1 MTALAVLGIVALLLL
16 APLAV
21 AALRQRT
28 LFTMALRNIGRRR
41 AEAFLVV
48 AGALLGTAII
58 TSSFV
63 VGDVI
68 EGSFADVARTQYGP
82 IDITLTPEDGAL
94 DEVTTAVD
102 GAGIRDIDGLLAV
115 TTATATLEAPLEDV
129 AVPQVQVVELDL
141 TAARD
146 FGSDPS
152 ITGVADAGV
161 LGAGQIVIN
170 ERIARD
176 LDVVVG
182 ADLRLH
188 AYGAAIDVDVTRVV
202 PEVGLAGYGGA
213 LVAPGTVT
221 GLVEDATALAAAPR
235 HRLLVSLDGG
245 VFDTRALSDGAVA
258 DLRDTVADLSGV
270 EVEAA
275 KALVLDDAE
284 RQGAGLTE
292 VFSTIG
298 IFSVLAG
305 ILLLINLF
313 VMLAEERKTE
323 LGMLRAV
330 GFTRRRLTRAFA
342 IEGAL
347 YATAAAVL
355 GAVAGLGIG
364 WLVAFVAG
372 PIFGAADG
380 SSYPLV
386 IEPMSLAIGAGTGL
400 VISLVTIWVTSLRI
414 ARLNIIRAI
423 RDLPEPKIV
432 RARMRTMV
440 LGAVGI
446 VAGAAAEAL
455 GYLDENPIALI
466 LGVPVMAFSA
476 APLLRRL
483 LPERPARLIVAGTVL
498 AWGLAVYPLFPAIM
512 GGSDML
518 IFVVQG
524 VVLTV
529 GAVSLASGMDRVWT
543 FAVEHLG
550 RGGRGLAPRLGI
562 AYPLARRFR
571 TSMLLGMFSLV
582 IFTVTILTS
591 FSVALANNTNATVDR
606 VAAGFDVVVDTNP
619 TNPIESQALAARD
632 DVAAIAGLTRGV
644 ANFEVAHLD
653 DTTEWA
659 ISGFDADLLERG
671 APGLFRRDDVYAN
684 DADVYRAV
692 LDDPSLAI
700 VPENFL
706 VAGVDVAVLDVGDT
720 FTVIQPGSGKPRE
733 LTIAALGET
742 DWLENGALVSRRL
755 TAVLFGERDIVT
767 RFYLGVADGAD
778 ADVVASSVNA
788 TFLAQ
793 GADADTFAALIAE
806 GGDKLTGFLALLRG
820 FLGFGLL
827 VGIAGL
833 GVVMVRAVR
842 ERRQEI
848 GMLRAMGFR
857 AGLIRTAMLSEAGL
871 IAVQGTVIGAVLG
884 LITTRQLLMASDS
897 FGDVPIPFLVPWFG
911 LAVILA
917 LPLAASLVVTAWPAT
932 RAARIRPAVAL
943 RIDD

>member
-1 MTALAVLGIVALLLL
+1 MTALALLGIAALLLL

-28 LFTMALRNIGRRR
+28 HVTMALRNIGRRR
-41 AEAFLVV
+41 AEAVLVI

-68 EGSFADVARTQYGP
+68 EASFADVARTQYGP
-82 IDITLTPEDGAL
+82 VDITLTPREVAL
-94 DEVTTAVD
+94 DDVETAVD
-102 GAGIRDIDGLLAV
+102 AAEIQGVDGLLAV
-115 TTATATLEAPLEDV
+115 TTATATLEAPKGQV
-129 AVPQVQVVELDL
+129 ALPQVQVVELDL
-141 TAARD
+141 AAART
-146 FGSDPS
+146 FGSDPR
-152 ITGVADAGV
+152 ITGVADAGN
-161 LGAGQIVIN
+161 LGANQIVIN
-170 ERIARD
+170 ERTAED
-176 LDVVVG
+176 LHVVAG
-182 ADLRLH
+182 DELRLH
-188 AYGAAIDVDVTRVV
+188 AYGSAVDVTITRVV

-213 LVAPGTVT
+213 LVAPGTIT
-221 GLVEDATALAAAPR
+221 GLAEGATASAVPPSN
-235 HRLLVSLDGG
+235 RLLVSLDGG
-245 VFDTRALSDGAVA
+245 VFDTRALSDAAVA
-258 DLRDTVADLSGV
+258 DLRTAVAKVPGV
-270 EVEAA
+270 EVEAP

-292 VFSTIG
+292 VFSMIG

-342 IEGAL
+342 IEGAF
-347 YATAAAVL
+347 YAIVAAVL
-355 GAVAGLGIG
+355 GAVAGLGVG
-364 WLVAFVAG
+364 WLVAVVAG
-372 PIFGAADG
+372 PIFGADEG
-380 SSYPLV
+380 SSFPLV

-423 RDLPEPKIV
+423 RDLPEPKIA
-432 RARMRTMV
+432 RARTRTIV

-446 VAGAAAEAL
+446 VVGAAAASL
-455 GYLDENPIALI
+455 GYLDENPIALV

-476 APLLRRL
+476 APLLRRF
-483 LPERPARLIVAGTVL
+483 LPERTARLLGAGTVL
-498 AWGLAVYPLFPAIM
+498 GWGLAVYPLFPDIM

-529 GAVSLASGMDRVWT
+529 GAVSLASSLDRVWT

-550 RGGRGLAPRLGI
+550 RGGLGLAPRLGI

-591 FSVALANNTNATVDR
+591 FSVALASNTDANVDQ
-606 VAAGFDVVVDTNP
+606 VAAGFDVLVDTNP
-619 TNPIESQALAARD
+619 ANPVDAEALAARD
-632 DVAAIAGLTRGV
+632 DVAAVAGLTRGV
-644 ANFEVAHLD
+644 ANFGAAHLD
-653 DTTEWA
+653 GTPEWA
-659 ISGFDADLLERG
+659 ISGFDLDLLDRG
-671 APGLFRRDDVYAN
+671 TPGLFRRDEAYAS
-684 DADVYRAV
+684 DADVYLA
-692 LDDPSLAI
+692 LLNDPSLAI

-720 FTVIQPGSGKPRE
+720 FTVMEPGSGQPRE
-733 LTIAALGET
+733 LTIAALGDT
-742 DWLENGALVSRRL
+742 DWLDNGALVSREL
-755 TAVLFGERDIVT
+755 TAALFGERDTVT
-767 RFYLGVADGAD
+767 RFYVAAADGAD
-778 ADVVASSVNA
+778 AGAVAASVNA
-788 TFLAQ
+788 AFLAQ
-793 GADADTFAALIAE
+793 GADADTFTVLIGE
-806 GGDKLTGFLALLRG
+806 GADTLTGFLALLRG

-857 AGLIRTAMLSEAGL
+857 SGLIRIAMLSEAGL

-897 FGDVPIPFLVPWFG
+897 FGDVPIPFIVPWAG

-917 LPLAASLVVTAWPAT
+917 LPLVASLVVTAWPAT

-943 RIDD
+943 RIAD